1 MEVGG
6 GGREGGVG
14 TEPLGWG
21 LGWGG
26 TRPEP
31 LPFAPVSCVPALGG
45 GGKGV
50 TPIPYIGDRPRDG
63 VGPLPDPHPP
73 LPPPLR

>member
-26 TRPEP
+26 DTARAAAFRPGFMCACFGGRGRGSPPYPTSGTAPGMVWDPSRTPTP
-31 LPFAPVSCVPALGG
+31 LS
-45 GGKGV
+45 
-50 TPIPYIGDRPRDG
+50 
-63 VGPLPDPHPP
+63 
-73 LPPPLR
+73 PPPLR